1 MEIQY
6 YNKNDMNIAVES
18 NKSSFLSDLLS
29 WHTTYL
35 SNDIFILNYDNQNLE
50 LKMQI
55 FFGTEFSECTLKVNT
70 LELKSECKPL
80 KDKCKTIKLNSNNLQ
95 KRNERNLWTDSLGSN
110 NLVPLTGEMYYR

>member
-55 FFGTEFSECTLKVNT
+55 YFGTEFSECTLKVNT
-70 LELKSECKPL
+70 FDLKSECKPL
-80 KDKCKTIKLNSNNLQ
+80 KDKCKTITGLNVIIHHQ
-95 KRNERNLWTDSLGSN
+95 KQ
-110 NLVPLTGEMYYR
+110 